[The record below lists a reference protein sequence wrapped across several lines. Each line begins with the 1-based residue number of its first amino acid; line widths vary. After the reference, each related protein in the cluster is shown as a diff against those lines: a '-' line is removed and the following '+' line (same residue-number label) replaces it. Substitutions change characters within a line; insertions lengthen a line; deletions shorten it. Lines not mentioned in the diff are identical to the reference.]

1 MNQETEPK
9 ETRRN
14 FLKKAAGLTAAG
26 VATALAME
34 IWNRIDPII
43 SPDQYKT
50 RVPSSP
56 VPFRP
61 GPSYGPKTSTPD
73 MTPTP
78 KK

>member
-1 MNQETEPK
+1 MNQESEPK

-43 SPDQYKT
+43 PPDQYKT

-56 VPFRP
+56 IPLRP
-61 GPSYGPKTSTPD
+61 GPDYGPKTPTPLNS
-73 MTPTP
+73 PTP